1 MTWINIDFENKTL
14 TIDKNIIRKNKDG
27 LPKRYNIAKE
37 HSTETWFYGSCKNP
51 QSRRTI
57 AIGDTLIK
65 ALKEYKR
72 LTEDHKNFYGD
83 KYFIKYNG
91 KLAGFVLI
99 NENNKFNFQGKTIA
113 EFLILPPY
121 RRKHL
126 GKEAAIKAFELYPG
140 NWEVQPMENNP
151 IAYSFWNNVISMYT
165 KGHYITKNTGIE
177 NIFIFNNEV
186 NQ

>member
-1 MTWINIDFENKTL
+1 MELELSRVKLEEKDILYRLLQLALYDGSYYID
-14 TIDKNIIRKNKDG
+14 NIINNQG
-27 LPKRYNIAKE
+27 I
-37 HSTETWFYGSCKNP
+37 F
-51 QSRRTI
+51 
-57 AIGDTLIK
+57 
-65 ALKEYKR
+65 EYKYF
-72 LTEDHKNFYGD
+72 EDYFLDETRD

-99 NENNKFNFQGKTIA
+99 NENNKFNSQGKTIA

-151 IAYSFWNNVISMYT
+151 IAYSFWNNVISVYT
-165 KGHYITKNTGIE
+165 KGHYVTRNDGIE

-186 NQ
+186 K